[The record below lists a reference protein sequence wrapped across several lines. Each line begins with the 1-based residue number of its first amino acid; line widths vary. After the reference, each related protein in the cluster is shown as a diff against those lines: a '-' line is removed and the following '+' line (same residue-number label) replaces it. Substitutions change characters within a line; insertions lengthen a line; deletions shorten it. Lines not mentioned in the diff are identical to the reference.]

1 MSESYEL
8 VKFVDGSFELE
19 VNVSPEEDTVW
30 LTQQQMVLLFQTSR
44 SNIVEHI
51 RNIYA
56 EKELDESSTCRKI
69 RQVRIEGNRRITR
82 SMPHYNLDMIISVGF
97 RVKSK
102 RGITFRRWALGILR
116 QYMLRGFVVE
126 PSRVLVS
133 RENYLDLV
141 NVVNRIDSTQ
151 TDLIGRVERLEN
163 KYPELGM
170 RIFFK
175 GQLYDASSCIRGIL
189 EQAER
194 EIVLID
200 GYVDRRTLDMLSGK
214 RDGVKVL
221 LFTSSRGNRITGKEI
236 SDFNAQYPSLDVR
249 VTDEFHDRFLIL
261 DRKSMYH
268 IGASVKDAGR
278 RTFEISENNDG
289 RYLDMILERLSLPAG
304 DTV

>member
-1 MSESYEL
+1 MSETYEL

-30 LTQQQMVLLFQTSR
+30 LTQEQMAVLFQKAKSTINWHINKAYEEGELSDGTMKKFE
-44 SNIVEHI
+44 NIEFSKKPT
-51 RNIYA
+51 NY
-56 EKELDESSTCRKI
+56 
-69 RQVRIEGNRRITR
+69 
-82 SMPHYNLDMIISVGF
+82 YNLDVVIAVGY
-97 RVKSK
+97 RVKSL
-102 RGITFRRWALGILR
+102 RGVIFRKWATSVLR
-116 QYMLRGFVVE
+116 QYMLKGFAVE

-151 TDLIGRVERLEN
+151 TDLVGRVEKLED

-175 GQLYDASSCIRGIL
+175 GQLYDASSCIEGIL
-189 EQAER
+189 EQAHR
-194 EIVLID
+194 EILLID

-236 SDFNAQYPSLDVR
+236 SDFNAQYPSLEVHI
-249 VTDEFHDRFLIL
+249 TDEFHDRFLIL
-261 DRKSMYH
+261 DRRRMYH

-278 RTFEISENNDG
+278 RTFEIIENNDR
-289 RYLDMILERLSLPAG
+289 RYLDMILERLSLPAW
-304 DTV
+304 DKV

>member
-1 MSESYEL
+1 MSETYEL
-8 VKFVDGSFELE
+8 VRFVDGSFELE

-56 EKELDESSTCRKI
+56 EKELDESSTCRII
-69 RQVRIEGNRRITR
+69 RQVRIEGNRRISR
-82 SMPHYNLDMIISVGF
+82 SLPHYNLDMIISVGF

-116 QYMLRGFVVE
+116 QYMLRGFAVD

-151 TDLIGRVERLEN
+151 TDLVGRVER
-163 KYPELGM
+163 
-170 RIFFK
+170 
-175 GQLYDASSCIRGIL
+175 L

-194 EIVLID
+194 EILLID
-200 GYVDRRTLDMLSGK
+200 GYVDRRSLDMLSRK
-214 RDGVKVL
+214 RKGVSVL
-221 LFTSSRGNRITGKEI
+221 LYTSSKGNGITGKEL
-236 SDFNAQYPSLDVR
+236 SDFNAQYPSLEVH

-261 DRKSMYH
+261 DRRRMYH

-278 RTFEISENNDG
+278 RTFEISENNDV
-289 RYLDMILERLSLPAG
+289 RYLDMILEKLGLHAW

>member
-1 MSESYEL
+1 MSETYEL

-116 QYMLRGFVVE
+116 QYMLKGFAVE

-151 TDLIGRVERLEN
+151 SDLVGRVERLEDKQHKKLKLFSKN
-163 KYPELGM
+163 LKYFLHFF
-170 RIFFK
+170 RI
-175 GQLYDASSCIRGIL
+175 
-189 EQAER
+189 
-194 EIVLID
+194 
-200 GYVDRRTLDMLSGK
+200 
-214 RDGVKVL
+214 
-221 LFTSSRGNRITGKEI
+221 
-236 SDFNAQYPSLDVR
+236 
-249 VTDEFHDRFLIL
+249 
-261 DRKSMYH
+261 
-268 IGASVKDAGR
+268 
-278 RTFEISENNDG
+278 
-289 RYLDMILERLSLPAG
+289 
-304 DTV
+304 